1 MNNKTVEIGLFF
13 SRIMIGLIFLL
24 HGWSKFE
31 GGISGTVGFFESIGI
46 PGFMASVVAVIE
58 LAGGAAMILGL
69 GTRVFALLFIAVMV
83 GAVFTAKAGQPFL
96 MGTEFDYMLMAGSLT
111 LLLTGS
117 RFLALDYLF
126 NRQGATR
133 QNSQQNVSA

>member
-1 MNNKTVEIGLFF
+1 MNNKSVEMGLFF
-13 SRIMIGLIFLL
+13 LRIMIGLIFVL

-46 PGFMASVVAVIE
+46 PGFMASVVAIIE
-58 LAGGAAMILGL
+58 LAGGAAVILGL
-69 GTRVFALLFIAVMV
+69 GTRVFAALFIAVMV

-96 MGTEFDYMLMAGSLT
+96 NGTELDYMLMAGSLT

-126 NRQGATR
+126 NRQGNAR
-133 QNSQQNVSA
+133 QNVSA